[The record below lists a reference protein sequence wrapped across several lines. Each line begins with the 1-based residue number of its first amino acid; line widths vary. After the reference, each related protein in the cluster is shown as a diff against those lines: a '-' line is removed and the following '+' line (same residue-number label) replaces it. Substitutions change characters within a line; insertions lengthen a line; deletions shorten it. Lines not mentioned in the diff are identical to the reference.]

1 MKWLKRIVAIVL
13 ILAGLIY
20 FVAIPYIQKETK
32 KFSPSKTVYLAL
44 GESKLE
50 VDYSSPSKKDRV
62 IFGDLVPY
70 GQIWRTG
77 ANEPTTFSTSKDIQI
92 IDKKLP
98 AGTYSLWTIP
108 NKESW
113 KVIFNTEV
121 PDWGV
126 TRFNG
131 NQTTREANHGLLT
144 IEVAVH
150 KLEHTVEDFSIS
162 FEEEA
167 QGQYT
172 QEFLSLEWDTTK
184 VKIPISR

>member
-13 ILAGLIY
+13 FLAGPIY

-50 VDYSSPSKKDRV
+50 VGYSSPSKKGRV
-62 IFGDLVPY
+62 IFGDLVPF

-77 ANEPTTFSTSKDIQI
+77 ANEPTTFSTRKDVQI
-92 IDKKLP
+92 INKKLP
-98 AGTYSLWTIP
+98 AGTYSSWTIP

-113 KVIFNTEV
+113 KIIFNTEV
-121 PDWGV
+121 PNWSV
-126 TRFNG
+126 SRFNG
-131 NQTTREANHGLLT
+131 NQTTQKAYHDLLT
-144 IEVAVH
+144 IEVAAR
-150 KLEHTVEDFSIS
+150 KFEHPFEDFSIS

-167 QGQYT
+167 QGQHT
-172 QEFLSLEWDTTK
+172 QDFLSLEWDTTK

>member
-92 IDKKLP
+92 IDKKLH
-98 AGTYSLWTIP
+98 AGTYSLWTMP

-131 NQTTREANHGLLT
+131 NQTTREANHDLLT